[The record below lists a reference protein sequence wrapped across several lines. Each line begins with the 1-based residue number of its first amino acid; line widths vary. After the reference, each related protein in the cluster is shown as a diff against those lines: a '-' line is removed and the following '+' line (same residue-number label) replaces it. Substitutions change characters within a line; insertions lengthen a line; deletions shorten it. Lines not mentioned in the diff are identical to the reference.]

1 MKLRHE
7 LDKLRAQRNL
17 LRQQRRKHQFP
28 IVAVVGYTNAGF
40 VVHCAAYKRVYL
52 HFGEP

>member
-17 LRQQRRKHQFP
+17 LRQQRRKHEFP
-28 IVAVVGYTNAGF
+28 IVAVVGYTNAGVVYIYTLANVNRF
-40 VVHCAAYKRVYL
+40 V
-52 HFGEP
+52 